1 MGSSSKKKGYIFGQL
16 AGALLLPAELL
27 FVADIVLSLNDRP
40 AGAGRMLLIYA
51 AVSAVLF
58 VAERISGK
66 RILRTAA
73 VLAAVFLG
81 LAAAAAGTWFAFVR
95 NSGYRTPENGSE
107 ASCGE
112 FFRDR
117 NVMLIVPHEDDELNI
132 LGGVIEE
139 YTAGN
144 SEVRVV
150 FTTNGD
156 FSDRGCT
163 RIDEAI
169 AVLGTYGIPEEN
181 VVFLG
186 YGDTWENGK
195 HIYNSGDDEVLRSYA
210 GYTETYGTDT
220 HPAYNSGNAY
230 TNRHFREDL
239 RGVITEYMPD
249 VIYCVDYDLH
259 EDHRAASLFFDSV
272 FGTIKKD
279 FPEYCP
285 LVLKGF
291 AYSTA
296 YDAQDDFYSLNILST
311 KRPDEGA
318 YMSPANILRWEDRLR
333 IPVAPESLAR
343 SLLRSD
349 IYLKERMYQ
358 TQSARFRATGII
370 NGDRVFWQR
379 DTSSVL
385 YPSGTSASSGNAAYL
400 NDFML
405 YDTADITDSGHCPSD
420 GVWIPSADDVERTAV
435 IRPESPVRIDRICIY
450 DNPSL
455 SDNVL
460 DTEIVLELADAEN
473 GISNEVVLRS
483 GPLEQGGAPV
493 EICFEECKV
502 SGITVRILDSEGER
516 AGISE
521 LEAYCGRHD
530 YGSRFIKLQDSGE
543 NFAYDYI
550 TAGNGEASFSIY
562 SYCCSDDP
570 EEYVISVDND
580 RCLIGRETGSLKIV
594 CPKGEKCVLTVAS
607 ADGSLSDSIV
617 VRNCGFLDRTGQA
630 LESFIFHSYPKLQ
643 NTAAYDILR
652 FVFHIFVS
660 DNIIL

>member
-1 MGSSSKKKGYIFGQL
+1 MGSSSKKKENIFGQL

-27 FVADIVLSLNDRP
+27 LVADIVLSLNDRP
-40 AGAGRMLLIYA
+40 AGAGRMLLIFA

-58 VAERISGK
+58 AAEKS
-66 RILRTAA
+66 ILKTAA

-81 LAAAAAGTWFAFVR
+81 LAAAAAGVWFAFVG
-95 NSGYRTPENGSE
+95 NSGYRTPGNGNE
-107 ASCGE
+107 ASHGN

-117 NVMLIVPHEDDELNI
+117 NVMLIVPHEDDDLNL
-132 LGGVIEE
+132 LGGVLEE

-156 FSDRGCT
+156 FADRGRT
-163 RIDEAI
+163 RIDEAV

-195 HIYNSGDDEVLRSYA
+195 HIYNSDDDEVLRSYA

-220 HPAYNSGNAY
+220 HPAYNSGNTY

-239 RGVITEYMPD
+239 RSVITEHMPD
-249 VIYCVDYDLH
+249 VIFCVDYDLH
-259 EDHRAASLFFDSV
+259 EDHRAASLFFDGV

-296 YDAQDDFYSLNILST
+296 YDAQDDFYSMNILST

-379 DTSSVL
+379 DTSSIL
-385 YPSGTSASSGNAAYL
+385 YTSETSASSGNAAYL

-405 YDTADITDSGHCPSD
+405 YDTADIADNDRCPSG
-420 GVWIPSADDVERTAV
+420 GVWTPAADDGKRSAV
-435 IRPESPVRIDRICIY
+435 IRPDSPVRIDRICLY

-455 SDNVL
+455 SDNIA
-460 DTEIVLELADAEN
+460 DAEIVLELADAEN
-473 GISNEVVLRS
+473 GISDEVVLRS
-483 GPLEQGGAPV
+483 GTLEPGGSPT
-493 EICFEECKV
+493 EICFDECAV
-502 SGITVRILDSEGER
+502 SQIMVRILESEGEH

-530 YGSRFIKLQDSGE
+530 YGTRFIKLQDSDG

-550 TAGNGEASFSIY
+550 TDRDGEASFSLY
-562 SYCCSDDP
+562 SYGCSDDP
-570 EEYVISVDND
+570 EDYMISIDND
-580 RCLIGRETGSLKIV
+580 RGAIEMEAGSVKIV
-594 CPKGEKCVLTVAS
+594 CPKGEECVLTAAS
-607 ADGSLSDSIV
+607 ADGSLSDSVV

-630 LESFIFHSYPKLQ
+630 LESFIYHSYPKLQ

-652 FVFHIFVS
+652 FVFHIFVREH
-660 DNIIL
+660 IIL